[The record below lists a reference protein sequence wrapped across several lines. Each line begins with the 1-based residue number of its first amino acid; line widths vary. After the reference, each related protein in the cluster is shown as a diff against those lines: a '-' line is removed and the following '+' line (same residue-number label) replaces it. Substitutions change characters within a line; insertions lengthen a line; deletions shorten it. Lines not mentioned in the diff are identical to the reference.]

1 MDAEIKRTVISN
13 IGFKIRDTTAAAA
26 HPGWREEREI
36 TGDSTQFAAAYR
48 LSRRFQTPGNRET
61 GNYGIK
67 SLLFC
72 SILCTLLDGTLNLI
86 KSVLRLENESIFG
99 YTL

>member
-26 HPGWREEREI
+26 QPGWREEREI
-36 TGDSTQFAAAYR
+36 TGDSTQFAAANR

-61 GNYGIK
+61 GKWETGK
-67 SLLFC
+67 QATMELSHFC
-72 SILCTLLDGTLNLI
+72 FAAFY
-86 KSVLRLENESIFG
+86 VHFWLELANISH
-99 YTL
+99 

>member
-13 IGFKIRDTTAAAA
+13 IGFKIRDTTAAQ
-26 HPGWREEREI
+26 PGWREEREI
-36 TGDSTQFAAAYR
+36 TGDSTQFAAANR

-72 SILCTLLDGTLNLI
+72 SILFTLLAGTLNLI
-86 KSVLRLENESIFG
+86 YPTIFFGKNKYG
-99 YTL
+99 YHC